1 MNPHLVERR
10 NSAVQ
15 RLLVLK
21 QEGRLPQGA
30 IRLAA
35 VSLGVSE
42 RSLHRWMA
50 AGGYSPKTREPWSL
64 TPKAVQAYFMSG
76 GVPSRAHSMLRE
88 AGVPVRSESVYR
100 RAIKRELSAADRG
113 YARDGEEGWRRNS
126 IYLTWDPEAR
136 NEVWE
141 ADHAQLDIHVVPLR
155 GSRLQSP
162 WMTVIED
169 GFSRLIM
176 GWALS
181 LYPSSAEVL
190 AALREAI
197 VIDHERG
204 PWGGVPHVVR
214 FDGGRDFLANA
225 VTRAAAEVGFLVS
238 KTAPYSPYQKG
249 KVERLHLTIRQE
261 LISTLPH
268 YLLGPRRADGKLYT
282 QRRRPLTL
290 EELQEEIRR
299 YVKHYNRARKHS
311 SLGGLTPEEKWASST
326 TVLDVVEPEALRWM
340 MMADETRIVE
350 AKGIRHG
357 NEYYVAGELHDLRGR
372 TVQVRYMP
380 HDKRSIEVFSDRRHV
395 CTAKV
400 KGELDREAK
409 ADVIA
414 YRQAA
419 KRAAAKQKSKAS
431 RAAKARTEPLTGKTP
446 AGDITVITDR
456 SAQRSPRIRRGLTDH
471 KSDELLEALG
481 LSGELNT
488 AEKSVR
494 DAHGRGG
501 R

>member
-1 MNPHLVERR
+1 M
-10 NSAVQ
+10 
-15 RLLVLK
+15 LLLRE
-21 QEGRLPQGA
+21 EGRLPKGA
-30 IRLAA
+30 IGLAA

-42 RSLHRWMA
+42 RSFRRWMA
-50 AGGYSPKTREPWSL
+50 AGGYAPKRREPWQL
-64 TPKAVQAYFMSG
+64 TPEARQAYYLAG
-76 GVPSRAHSMLRE
+76 GVSSRAHTMLE
-88 AGVPVRSESVYR
+88 QAGSDVRSESVYR
-100 RAIKRELSAADRG
+100 RAIKRELSAAERG
-113 YARDGEEGWRRNS
+113 YAQDGEEGWRRNS
-126 IYLTWDPEAR
+126 IYLTWEPEAR
-136 NEVWE
+136 NEIWE

-197 VIDHERG
+197 VIDPDRG

-225 VTRAAAEVGFLVS
+225 VTRAAREVGFLVN

-261 LISTLPH
+261 LISKLPH
-268 YLLGPRRADGKLYT
+268 YQGGARRADGKLYA
-282 QRRRPLTL
+282 QRRAPLTL
-290 EELQEEIRR
+290 DELQEEIRR
-299 YVKHYNRARKHS
+299 YVEHYNRVRTHS
-311 SLGGLTPEEKWASST
+311 SLGGLTPEEKWATSS
-326 TVLDVVEPEALRWM
+326 TVLDVVEPERLRWM
-340 MMADETRIVE
+340 MMADTTRIVE
-350 AKGIRHG
+350 KNGIHFA
-357 NEYYVAGELHDLRGR
+357 NEIYLAGELHDLRGE
-372 TVQVRYMP
+372 TVQIRYMP
-380 HDKRSIEVFSDRRHV
+380 HDQRSIEVFDDAGYV

-400 KGELDREAK
+400 KGELDRESRGE
-409 ADVIA
+409 VIE

-446 AGDITVITDR
+446 VGDITVITDR
-456 SAQRSPRIRRGLTDH
+456 SAKRSPRVRKGLTDR

-481 LSGELNT
+481 LASELNT
-488 AEKSVR
+488 AAESLR
-494 DAHGRGG
+494 RGRGA

>member
-1 MNPHLVERR
+1 MNAYVVERR

-21 QEGRLPQGA
+21 QDGRLPTGA

-42 RSLHRWMA
+42 RSLHRWIA
-50 AGGYSPKTREPWSL
+50 AGGYSPKKREPWSL
-64 TPKAVQAYFMSG
+64 TPEAVQAYFMSG
-76 GVPSRAHSMLRE
+76 GVSSRAHSMLKQTG
-88 AGVPVRSESVYR
+88 APVRSESVYR
-100 RAIKRELSAADRG
+100 RAIKRQLSAAERG

-126 IYLTWDPEAR
+126 IYLTWEPDAR

-141 ADHAQLDIHVVPLR
+141 ADHAQLDIHIVPLR

-181 LYPSSAEVL
+181 LYPSSGEVL

-204 PWGGVPHVVR
+204 SFGGVPHVVR

-225 VTRAAAEVGFLVS
+225 VTRAAAEVGFLIS
-238 KTAPYSPYQKG
+238 KTAPFSPYQKG
-249 KVERLHLTIRQE
+249 KVERLHLTIREE
-261 LISTLPH
+261 LIATLPH
-268 YLLGPRRADGKLYT
+268 YLKGPRRADGKLYA
-282 QRRRPLTL
+282 QRRPLTL
-290 EELQEEIRR
+290 DELQEAIRH
-299 YVKHYNRARKHS
+299 YVEHYNRARIHS
-311 SLGGLTPEEKWASST
+311 SLGGLTPEQKWATST
-326 TVLDVVEPEALRWM
+326 TVLDVVEPERLRWM

-350 AKGIRHG
+350 AKGVRHG
-357 NEYYVAGELHDLRGR
+357 NEYYLAGELLDLRGK
-372 TVQVRYMP
+372 TVQIRYMP
-380 HDKRSIEVFSDRRHV
+380 HDKRSIEVFDETGHV
-395 CTAKV
+395 CTATV
-400 KGELDREAK
+400 KGELDRGGKEE
-409 ADVIA
+409 VIA

-419 KRAAAKQKSKAS
+419 KRAAAKHKSKAT

-446 AGDITVITDR
+446 ATDITVITDR
-456 SAQRSPRIRRGLTDH
+456 SAQRSPRARKALTDR

-481 LSGELNT
+481 LAEELNT
-488 AEKSVR
+488 AAKTR
-494 DAHGRGG
+494 RNDYGRGAP
-501 R
+501 

>member
-1 MNPHLVERR
+1 MNPYVVERR
-10 NSAVQ
+10 NAAVL

-21 QEGRLPQGA
+21 QEGRLPNGA

-42 RSLHRWMA
+42 RSIHRWMA
-50 AGGYSPKTREPWSL
+50 AGGYSPDKRQSWSL
-64 TPKAVQAYFMSG
+64 TPEAVQAYFMSG
-76 GVPSRAHSMLRE
+76 GNPSRAHSMLRQ
-88 AGVPVRSESVYR
+88 AGAPVRSESVYR
-100 RAIKRELSAADRG
+100 RAIKRQLSAATRG

-126 IYLTWDPEAR
+126 IYLTWEPEAR

-141 ADHAQLDIHVVPLR
+141 ADHAQLDVHVVPLR
-155 GSRLQSP
+155 GSRVQSP

-197 VIDHERG
+197 VIDAGRG

-214 FDGGRDFLANA
+214 FDGGRDFLATA

-249 KVERLHLTIRQE
+249 KVERVHLTIREE
-261 LISTLPH
+261 LIATLPH
-268 YLLGPRRADGKLYT
+268 YLGGPRRADGKLYA
-282 QRRRPLTL
+282 QRRPLTL

-299 YVKHYNRARKHS
+299 YVEHYNRARIHF
-311 SLGGLTPEEKWASST
+311 SLGGLTPEQKWATST
-326 TVLDVVEPEALRWM
+326 TVLDVVEPERLRWM

-357 NEYYVAGELHDLRGR
+357 NEYYVAGKLHDLRCK
-372 TVQVRYMP
+372 TVRIHYMP
-380 HDKRSIEVFSDRRHV
+380 HDKRSIEVFDETGHV
-395 CTAKV
+395 CTATV
-400 KGELDREAK
+400 TGELDRDAKEA
-409 ADVIA
+409 VLA
-414 YRQAA
+414 YRQEA

-446 AGDITVITDR
+446 AADITVITDR
-456 SAQRSPRIRRGLTDH
+456 SAQRSPRARKGLTDR
-471 KSDELLEALG
+471 KSNELLEALG
-481 LSGELNT
+481 LAEELNT
-488 AEKSVR
+488 AAMTRHSNG
-494 DAHGRGG
+494 GRGT